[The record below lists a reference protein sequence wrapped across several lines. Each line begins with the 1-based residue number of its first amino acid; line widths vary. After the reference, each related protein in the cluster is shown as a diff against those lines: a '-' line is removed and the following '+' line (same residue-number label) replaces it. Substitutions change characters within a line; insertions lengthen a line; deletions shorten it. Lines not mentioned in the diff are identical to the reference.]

1 MSKTYDFR
9 FSANKAEF
17 GDGFVTVACG
27 ASSYLK
33 SEFRT
38 MTFADAMVYL
48 KEFSANVPAPHAAF
62 VTMANVHDRKP
73 PGYAKAVNV
82 VYKEFNEGEQK

>member
-17 GDGFVTVACG
+17 GDGFVTVAYG
-27 ASSYLK
+27 SSSYIK
-33 SEFRT
+33 TEFRT
-38 MTFADAMVYL
+38 MTFADALAYL
-48 KEFSANVPAPHAAF
+48 NEFSANVPAPHAAF
-62 VTMANVHDRKP
+62 VTMSSLLDRKP

-82 VYKEFNEGEQK
+82 VYKQFNEGEQK